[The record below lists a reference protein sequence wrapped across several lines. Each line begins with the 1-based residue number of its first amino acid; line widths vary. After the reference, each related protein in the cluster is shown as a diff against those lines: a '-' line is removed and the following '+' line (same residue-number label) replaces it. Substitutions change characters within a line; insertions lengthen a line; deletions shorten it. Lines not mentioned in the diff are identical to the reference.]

1 MATLPITVL
10 MLLLA
15 SRGGALG
22 ARIGP
27 RIPMT
32 VGPLVMAVG
41 VAWLSFV
48 DDGTSYWL
56 GVLPP
61 LWCSPSAWR

>member
-1 MATLPITVL
+1 MTIVHAAPGR
-10 MLLLA
+10 A
-15 SRGGALG
+15 GRRLG

-41 VAWLSFV
+41 VLLLLRVGEDVAT
-48 DDGTSYWL
+48 GPTCCP
-56 GVLPP
+56 G
-61 LWCSPSAWR
+61 